1 MVQARDYPSLGTRP
15 LNAFGCNGHR
25 SLCPVLSC
33 LFVCF
38 CAMAASVTISPLT
51 MEGPFPSMRTRTVRE
66 RLPEH
71 APNLVSSLDQIF
83 RARPEIRRNRNWT
96 LFLLVLQLLHTHA
109 APSFPAVAD
118 AIGSQGH
125 MQKCLVEGKF
135 LAKELTVD
143 IMRLVYIPGY

>member
-1 MVQARDYPSLGTRP
+1 
-15 LNAFGCNGHR
+15 
-25 SLCPVLSC
+25 
-33 LFVCF
+33 
-38 CAMAASVTISPLT
+38 MAASVTISPLT
-51 MEGPFPSMRTRTVRE
+51 MEGSFPSMRTHTVRE

>member
-1 MVQARDYPSLGTRP
+1 
-15 LNAFGCNGHR
+15 
-25 SLCPVLSC
+25 
-33 LFVCF
+33 
-38 CAMAASVTISPLT
+38 MAASVTISPLT
-51 MEGPFPSMRTRTVRE
+51 MEGSFPSMRTRTVRE